1 MTKEMR
7 ADKLLTGMGVGSR
20 SEVKKIIKAGRLL
33 RNGIPVQ
40 RPEEKLQPEQDQL
53 LLDGA
58 PLRYEEYEYWVLNKP
73 AGILTATEDRR
84 RETVISYMG
93 ITRKGM
99 SPCGRLD
106 LDTEG
111 LLLVTDD
118 GALIHRLLS
127 PAKHVD
133 KTYEV
138 HYDGILPADATED
151 FRKGILLEDGTL
163 CMPAIL
169 RDIQNADNRGVALL
183 TIQEGK
189 FHQVKRMFQ
198 ALDCTV
204 THLKRLSMGPLSL
217 EGLQLGAGEFR
228 QLTPEETLVLKRF
241 SQGEAKET
249 SLPSPQD
256 FSACIFDLDGTL
268 VDSMWMWHDIDKRYL
283 ARFGLSYPED
293 LQLKIAGMSFPEVAV
308 YFKERFQIPDSLDT
322 MMRDWEEMSV
332 ETYRTRVPLKAGAAE
347 MLRFLRDRGIRTAI
361 ATSNAMRMVDAV
373 LEALDIRSFFPVIV
387 TASEVGAG
395 KPKPDI
401 YIEAARRL
409 SVAPEHCLVFED
421 IPEGICAGKSAGMTV
436 CAVRDDFS
444 APLEAVK
451 RELADFLIS
460 DYRELL

>member
-1 MTKEMR
+1 MKKEMR
-7 ADKLLTGMGVGSR
+7 ADKLLTTIGFGSR

-33 RNGIPVQ
+33 KNGVPVQ
-40 RPEEKLQPEQDQL
+40 RPEEKLRPERDQL

-93 ITRKGM
+93 MSRKGM

-127 PAKHVD
+127 PARHVD
-133 KTYEV
+133 KTYAV
-138 HYDGILPADATED
+138 HYDGVLPSDAPER
-151 FRKGILLEDGTL
+151 FRRGIPLEDGTP
-163 CMPAIL
+163 CMPAVL
-169 RDIQNADNRGVALL
+169 RNIQNADKRGTALL
-183 TIQEGK
+183 TLQEGK

-198 ALDCTV
+198 AFGCTV

-217 EGLQLGAGEFR
+217 EALRLGAGAYR
-228 QLTPEETLVLKRF
+228 QLTPEEVLMLKRF
-241 SQGEAKET
+241 SQGETKTAV
-249 SLPSPQD
+249 LPSPQD

-268 VDSMWMWHDIDKRYL
+268 VDSMWMWHDIDRRYL

-308 YFKERFQIPDSLDT
+308 YFKEHFRITDSLDT

-332 ETYRTRVPLKAGAAE
+332 ETYRTSVPLKAGAAE
-347 MLRFLRDRGIRTAI
+347 MLRFLKDQGIRTAI
-361 ATSNAMRMVDAV
+361 ATSNATRMVDAV
-373 LEALDIRSFFPVIV
+373 LEALNIRSFFPVIV

-401 YIEAARRL
+401 YLEAARRL